1 VRVKEIPITDTLR
14 KDGLMLNRAPIFVN
28 GFSFGGTNMIT
39 NLLASHPEVCWLSG
53 ETHEVFYSKPRKKM
67 DKWIRRFFYLPVQIS
82 AGSHVFGRECLDERG
97 RLSVPMMRYIDL
109 FFYIDK
115 LSTDRNEYK
124 SEDVRYLREEIKR
137 CRFLAK
143 NVNGVVL
150 ASSQFS
156 QIYPDA
162 TFLALVRNGLALCE
176 GYVRRGWRAEDA
188 GRLYETVCQKVIQDS
203 RTIQNYHIVRF
214 EEMVSDPL
222 GFMKKIYSFAG
233 LEESRVEKVRLQA
246 KKSMNEDGTRS
257 YTFGGSKDRETHWF
271 TLEELRNYVRK
282 GVNEN
287 QIDRLSPRDKETFL
301 SQAKSS
307 MELLGY

>member
-1 VRVKEIPITDTLR
+1 
-14 KDGLMLNRAPIFVN
+14 MLNRAPIFVN

-53 ETHEVFYSKPRKKM
+53 ETHEVFYSKPRKKL
-67 DKWIRRFFYLPVQIS
+67 DKWVRKFFYLPVEVS
-82 AGSHVFGRECLDERG
+82 SGRDVFGRECLDERG
-97 RLSVPMMRYIDL
+97 LLSKFMMRYVDL
-109 FFYIDK
+109 YFFMDK
-115 LSTDRNEYK
+115 MTTDRNKYK
-124 SEDVRYLREEIKR
+124 SEDVRYSREEAKN

-150 ASSQFS
+150 ACSQFS
-156 QIYPDA
+156 RIYPDA

-176 GYVRRGWRAEDA
+176 GYVRRGWTAGDA
-188 GRLYETVCQKVIQDS
+188 GRLYETVCQKMIQDS
-203 RTIQNYHIVRF
+203 RTIPNYHILKF
-214 EEMVSDPL
+214 EEMVSDPV
-222 GFMKKIYSFAG
+222 GFMKDIYAYAG
-233 LEESRVEKVRLQA
+233 LDFAKVQKVRLQA

-287 QIDRLSPRDKETFL
+287 QIDRLSIQDRDAFL
-301 SQAKSS
+301 KQARRS
-307 MELLGY
+307 MEILGYV

>member
-1 VRVKEIPITDTLR
+1 
-14 KDGLMLNRAPIFVN
+14 MLNRAPIFVN

-53 ETHEVFYSKPRKKM
+53 ETHEVFYSKPRKKL
-67 DKWIRRFFYLPVQIS
+67 DKWVRRFFYLPVQVS
-82 AGSHVFGRECLDERG
+82 SGRHVFGRECLEERSP
-97 RLSVPMMRYIDL
+97 LSKLMMRYVDL
-109 FFYIDK
+109 YFFMDK

-124 SEDVRYLREEIKR
+124 SEDVRYLREEVKN

-150 ASSQFS
+150 AGSQFS
-156 QIYPDA
+156 RIYPDA

-176 GYVRRGWRAEDA
+176 GYVRRGWTAEEA
-188 GRLYETVCQKVIQDS
+188 GRLYETVCQKMIQDS
-203 RTIQNYHIVRF
+203 QTIPNYHILKF
-214 EEMVSDPL
+214 EEMVSDPV
-222 GFMKKIYSFAG
+222 GFMKNIYAYSDLDFAK
-233 LEESRVEKVRLQA
+233 VQKVRLQA

-271 TLEELRNYVRK
+271 TMEELRNYVRK

-287 QIDRLSPRDKETFL
+287 QIDRLSPQDRDAFL
-301 SQAKSS
+301 KQARRS
-307 MELLGY
+307 MEILGY